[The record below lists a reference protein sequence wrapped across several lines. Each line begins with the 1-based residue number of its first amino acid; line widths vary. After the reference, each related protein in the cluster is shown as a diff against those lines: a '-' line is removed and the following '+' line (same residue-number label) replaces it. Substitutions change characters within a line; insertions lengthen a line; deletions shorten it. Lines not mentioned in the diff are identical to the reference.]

1 MNFKVAGSSDKSKDE
16 QISQLEM
23 ATIPRSLKL
32 SDAAAEMIRAEI
44 VGGRLQPGSRVT
56 ISGIA
61 KILGIS
67 NTPVR
72 EALIRLSEVGLAQFD
87 ETSIRIIGE
96 ADETLHEAFEL
107 RAQLEAMTARLAALK
122 RSPTDAKALLELA
135 TASRKAAQDGDQ
147 LAFRKLDM
155 QFHGSVA
162 ALTGNRFLEKYACNA
177 YDLAT
182 TLRNVRKLSQQFQ
195 ADAAYMH
202 VQLAEAIL
210 TQNAELAEAIG
221 RKHVETVFEQMTKF
235 PKNQD
240 SHGTNIGVKKSKN
253 A

>member
-1 MNFKVAGSSDKSKDE
+1 MNLKNTHTNTSSKNN
-16 QISQLEM
+16 QISDLVM

-32 SDAAAEMIRAEI
+32 SEAAAEMIRAEI
-44 VGGRLQPGSRVT
+44 VGGRLLPGSRVT
-56 ISGIA
+56 ISSIA

-72 EALIRLSEVGLAQFD
+72 EAFIRLAEVGLAEFD
-87 ETSIRIIGE
+87 GSSIRIVGE
-96 ADETLHEAFEL
+96 TNETLHEAFEL
-107 RAQLEAMTARLAALK
+107 RAQLEAMTARQAAIK
-122 RSPTDAKALLELA
+122 RSPAEAKALLELA
-135 TASRKAAQDGDQ
+135 VASRKAAQDGDQ
-147 LAFRKLDM
+147 PTFRKLDM
-155 QFHGSVA
+155 KFHGSVA

-182 TLRNVRKLSQQFQ
+182 TLRNVRKLSRGFQ

-210 TQNAELAEAIG
+210 DQNAKLAETIG

-235 PKNQD
+235 HDDQD
-240 SHGTNIGVKKSKN
+240 TRSTKAGMKMSEN

>member
-1 MNFKVAGSSDKSKDE
+1 MNFKVARANGKSKED

-23 ATIPRSLKL
+23 EAIPRSLKL
-32 SDAAAEMIRAEI
+32 SDTAAEMIRAEI
-44 VGGRLQPGSRVT
+44 VGGRLLPGSRVT
-56 ISGIA
+56 ISAIA

-72 EALIRLSEVGLAQFD
+72 EALIRLAEVGLAEFD
-87 ETSIRIIGE
+87 ESSIRIIGE
-96 ADETLHEAFEL
+96 TDETLHEAFEL
-107 RAQLEAMTARLAALK
+107 RAQLEAMTARLAAIK
-122 RSPTDAKALLELA
+122 RSPAEAKALLELA
-135 TASRKAAQDGDQ
+135 SASRKAAQDGDQ
-147 LAFRKLDM
+147 TTFRKLDM
-155 QFHGSVA
+155 KFHGSVA
-162 ALTGNRFLEKYACNA
+162 ALAGNSFLEKYACNA

-210 TQNAELAEAIG
+210 AQNGELAETIG

-235 PKNQD
+235 AKSQD
-240 SHGTNIGVKKSKN
+240 SLGVNSGVKVSKN

>member
-1 MNFKVAGSSDKSKDE
+1 MKFEVTNSNKLSKKD
-16 QISQLEM
+16 QVTNLGM
-23 ATIPRSLKL
+23 AAIPRSLKL
-32 SDAAAEMIRAEI
+32 SDTAAEMIRAEI
-44 VGGRLQPGSRVT
+44 VGGRLLPGSRVT

-72 EALIRLSEVGLAQFD
+72 EALIRLAEVGLAEFD
-87 ETSIRIIGE
+87 ESSIRIISE
-96 ADETLHEAFEL
+96 TDETLHEAFEL
-107 RAQLEAMTARLAALK
+107 RAQLEAMTARLAAIK
-122 RSPTDAKALLELA
+122 RSPAEAKALLELA
-135 TASRKAAQDGDQ
+135 VASRKAAQDGDQ
-147 LAFRKLDM
+147 PTFRKLDM
-155 QFHGSVA
+155 KFHGSVA

-182 TLRNVRKLSQQFQ
+182 TLRNVRKLSQEFQ

-210 TQNAELAEAIG
+210 DQNAKLAETIG

-235 PKNQD
+235 HNNQD
-240 SHGTNIGVKKSKN
+240 THRAN
-253 A
+253 AGMKESENA